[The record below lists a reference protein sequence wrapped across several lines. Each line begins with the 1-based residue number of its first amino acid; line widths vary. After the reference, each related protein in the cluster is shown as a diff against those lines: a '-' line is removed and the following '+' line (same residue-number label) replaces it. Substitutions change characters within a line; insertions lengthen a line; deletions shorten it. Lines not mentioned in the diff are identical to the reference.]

1 MNMALL
7 QKKEILIDS
16 HAHLDGRAYDSD
28 REEVIQRA
36 LAAGLQAIITIGVEK
51 DLPGIEKAVAIADD
65 HVAVFATVGVHPHDA
80 QAIQE
85 DWYDKIKAL
94 ADHPKVVGIGETG
107 LDYHYMHSP
116 KLRQQGAF
124 ERFLCLGRD
133 LDLPVVIH
141 TREAEEDTLF
151 LLNQFQQQ
159 GGGKSLYGV
168 VHCFSGDYSLARKFL
183 DMGLYLSFTG
193 VITFPKAEVL
203 RDVIKKIPLERVLLE
218 TDCPYLTPIPF
229 RGKRN
234 EPAHVVHVA
243 KTVADILGKPLE
255 EVAGTTTQNVITL
268 FRLPI

>member
-1 MNMALL
+1 MVSP
-7 QKKEILIDS
+7 QTKRTLIDS
-16 HAHLDGRAYDSD
+16 HAHLDGKAFDSD
-28 REEVIQRA
+28 RQGVIQRA

-51 DLPGIEKAVAIADD
+51 DLDGIAKAVAIADEQA
-65 HVAVFATVGVHPHDA
+65 AVFASVGVHPHDA
-80 QAIQE
+80 QAIQA

-107 LDYHYMHSP
+107 LDYHYMNSP
-116 KLRQQGAF
+116 KLKQQEAF
-124 ERFLCLGRD
+124 ERFLGLGRD

-151 LLNQFQQQ
+151 LLNQFQKQ
-159 GGGKSLYGV
+159 GRGRSLYGV

-203 RDVIKKIPLERVLLE
+203 REVIKKIPLEKILLE
-218 TDCPYLTPIPF
+218 TDCPYLAPIPF

-234 EPAHVVHVA
+234 EPAHLVHVA
-243 KTVADILGKPLE
+243 ETVAAIVGKPLE
-255 EVAGTTTQNVITL
+255 EVARITTQNVNKL
-268 FRLPI
+268 FRLGLDE